1 MQNKGNMSARV
12 SIALISKSE
21 VDEVWRDAAHL
32 VRLSQKRV
40 ESYTG
45 MSDIYEDLLSG
56 EMQLWLVKVED
67 KLKAA
72 VVTMVEQHPRKSIL
86 RVMHVGGFDMKLW
99 LDHLID
105 ALTFAAKRA
114 GCKNILADCRLG
126 WAKKLPLRGW
136 KEAARLYELEI

>member
-21 VDEVWRDAAHL
+21 VDEAWRDAAHL

-45 MSDIYEDLLSG
+45 MADIYEQLLVGGMDMWTIS
-56 EMQLWLVKVED
+56 VED

-72 VVTMVEQHPRKSIL
+72 AITATVKHPRK
-86 RVMHVGGFDMKLW
+86 RVLKVVHIGGFDMGLW
-99 LDHLID
+99 ID
-105 ALTFAAKRA
+105 EFIAALREVAHQLECSA
-114 GCKNILADCRLG
+114 IHADCRSG
-126 WAKKLPLRGW
+126 WAKVLPQRGF
-136 KEAARLYELEI
+136 KEVTRVYGLEI